1 MVDMDRARGLM
12 TGIAVGNLLGIPVE
26 SWPRRH
32 IAEAYPEGMREIVAR
47 SGYPD
52 DDDLAQAI
60 EIADAAAVVDG
71 LDVDDLGRRLW
82 AWSEAN
88 GAGMGG
94 LTGDVLALYGGDYPR
109 RLARNRTAGNV
120 RTPRGIPI
128 VEASRQAWGG
138 GRAGNGALMRCAPL
152 AIRWHDDSPRLVR
165 ESVLSAVPTHW
176 DRRCGWSC
184 VLANL
189 TAAAALRGEMLSP
202 EAMVQSAE
210 HGMAASLPALRQY
223 GYRPEP
229 PSPVLEAVTRASRST
244 LDDLRFDGADMGF
257 TLLSLEAALISY
269 WRAADFESGLR
280 HAVEAGGDTDTN
292 GAIVGAMLGARFGLA
307 AIPERWQR
315 RVTQIR
321 KGRVPMESYAD
332 RLAMLPGGR
341 IRELSREPLKDTIEA
356 RRCGDWGGEVLT
368 SPRHR

>member
-60 EIADAAAVVDG
+60 EIADAAAVVGG
-71 LDVDDLGRRLW
+71 LDVDDLGRRFW

-94 LTGDVLALYGGDYPR
+94 LTGDVLALYGGDCPQ

-189 TAAAALRGEMLSP
+189 AAAAALRGEMLSP

-223 GYRPEP
+223 GYRLEP
-229 PSPVLEAVTRASRST
+229 PSSVLDAVTRASRST
-244 LDDLRFDGADMGF
+244 LHDLRFDGADMGF

-269 WRAADFESGLR
+269 WRAVDFESGLR

-292 GAIVGAMLGARFGLA
+292 GAIVGAVLGARFGLA
-307 AIPERWQR
+307 AVPERWQR
-315 RVTQIR
+315 RVTRIR

-332 RLAMLPGGR
+332 RLAMLPAAGYGN
-341 IRELSREPLKDTIEA
+341 SRA
-356 RRCGDWGGEVLT
+356 SR
-368 SPRHR
+368 